1 MIVGD
6 FPFVTVAKLRLE
18 YFVFLVMYGISVFFV
33 LLNLFLKKLSCR
45 RDGFAIPTTGEFLV
59 PKSAGVRRFPPP
71 YLHLQALIFFQARQ
85 GAENEKLRQLII
97 KGMPELGADD
107 ESEQMVL

>member
-45 RDGFAIPTTGEFLV
+45 RDGFAIPTTGEFFM
-59 PKSAGVRRFPPP
+59 PGSAGSGGLPLIHISEPTRP
-71 YLHLQALIFFQARQ
+71 Y
-85 GAENEKLRQLII
+85 
-97 KGMPELGADD
+97 
-107 ESEQMVL
+107 